1 MTGLGLRIGIDF
13 TGFEDL
19 SSGNGQF
26 RYLVSLAKGLAP
38 RLSPGEG
45 WLFSPA
51 SRLRDELRPYCAPTG
66 PFRYESVVS
75 LGRCEPVSLTH
86 IYRSALAKVLRLDVL
101 HAVHAF
107 LPMMSPCATV
117 MTIHDL
123 MPELFPEYQTW
134 VRSRAY
140 RYYRYFARERANALV
155 CVSET
160 TAEDVRLRWGVA
172 RDRVFTTP
180 LAATSFPQEDAPLPR
195 AVPGTGRWILSPYN
209 LEPRKNL
216 YRLVEAF
223 AEVAGFMDDVSLV
236 LFGRAAHTPERE
248 LKFEDQVAR
257 LSLGHKV
264 IRTGFVSDAV
274 LSTMYRRCTLFVFP
288 SLYEGFGLPVLE
300 AMAHGACVVVGDRSA
315 MREVAGDAGVL
326 MDVDSPSQMATT
338 IARSLQDERRCE
350 SLREKARTRSSAFSV
365 ERLAD
370 HTIEAYRFASRR
382 FTSGTRERS
391 YQAVK

>member
-1 MTGLGLRIGIDF
+1 MIGLGLRIGIDF

-38 RLSPGEG
+38 RLSSGEG
-45 WLFSPA
+45 WLLSPA
-51 SRLRDELRPYCAPTG
+51 PRLRDELRPYCAPTG
-66 PFRYESVVS
+66 PFRYQSVIR
-75 LGRCEPVSLTH
+75 LGRREPISLTH
-86 IYRSALAKVLRLDVL
+86 IYRYALAQELRLDVL
-101 HAVHAF
+101 HALHAF

-117 MTIHDL
+117 LTIHDL

-134 VRSRAY
+134 VQSRAY
-140 RYYRYFARERANALV
+140 RYYRYFARERASALV

-180 LAATSFPQEDAPLPR
+180 LAAAFFPQVDAPLPAAIPR
-195 AVPGTGRWILSPYN
+195 AGRWILSPYN

-216 YRLVEAF
+216 CRLVEAF

-264 IRTGFVSDAV
+264 IRTGFVPDAV
-274 LSTMYRRCTLFVFP
+274 LATMYRCCTLFVFP

-315 MREVAGDAGVL
+315 MKEVAGEAGIL
-326 MDVDSPSQMATT
+326 MDVESPAHMATT
-338 IARSLQDERRCE
+338 IARSLEDEYARER
-350 SLREKARTRSSAFSV
+350 LREKARSRSSGFSV

-370 HTIEAYRFASRR
+370 ATIDAYRFASRR
-382 FTSGTRERS
+382 FRKRAG
-391 YQAVK
+391 